1 MSTSP
6 VPHPNMSKKHKK
18 TTKND
23 IYADTKPDLWR
34 EKLKVR
40 PKSTVFFKTPTNRF
54 LINKLS
60 QKIKTLELLVKVQS
74 VGLFL
79 LTAAL
84 IILGIVVDQIAS
96 KVV

>member
-23 IYADTKPDLWR
+23 IADTKPDLWR
-34 EKLKVR
+34 EKLKLR
-40 PKSTVFFKTPTNRF
+40 HKSTFFFKPATNRF
-54 LINKLS
+54 LINQLS
-60 QKIKTLELLVKVQS
+60 QRIKTLEFLVKVQS